1 MRKFIAAAGF
11 AGAFFIAAFSS
22 LSTAQARGGLFEA
35 LFGQPQPTYYQ
46 YAPAEGL
53 RFRSRP
59 DPAPA
64 MRGGTRLRGAP
75 EFGARKPK
83 ARKAARRVVSLDP
96 RIGLATP
103 KSPMQKAICCKGGE
117 DPARAIL
124 SDATLRPG
132 DAYMTPQGLRV
143 FVGRAGAK
151 AAAAF
156 VAPRRAAISK
166 KDRARLVAIS
176 DARPRA
182 VQAKAKAEAGS
193 AAPAQL
199 IVDPAGRALRAVG
212 PYQTYYD
219 GLAPAPRS
227 GARRI

>member
-11 AGAFFIAAFSS
+11 AGAFFIATFSS
-22 LSTAQARGGLFEA
+22 LSAAQARGGLFEA
-35 LFGQPQPTYYQ
+35 LFGQPRPTYYQ

-64 MRGGTRLRGAP
+64 MRGGTRLRGAL

-83 ARKAARRVVSLDP
+83 AHKAARRLVSLDP
-96 RIGLATP
+96 RIGLAPP
-103 KSPMQKAICCKGGE
+103 KAPMQKAICCKDGE
-117 DPARAIL
+117 DPAHAIL
-124 SDATLRPG
+124 SDSTLRPG

-151 AAAAF
+151 ARAAF
-156 VAPRRAAISK
+156 ADLRRAAIGK
-166 KDRARLVAIS
+166 QDKARLMAIS

-182 VQAKAKAEAGS
+182 AEKAKVEARP
-193 AAPAQL
+193 AASAQL

-212 PYQTYYD
+212 PYKTYYEW
-219 GLAPAPRS
+219 LAPAPRKD
-227 GARRI
+227 ARRI